1 MFLIS
6 GEIMI
11 SVLDPKRE
19 VGLWHSMLTVSTS
32 YQFFSSQRKGLCC
45 AVMISSLSFKLVF
58 NFCLQSVMNGMHVI
72 YVPPSVLK
80 NSPAMWLQMVTKH
93 RGVRQSK

>member
-1 MFLIS
+1 
-6 GEIMI
+6 MI

-19 VGLWHSMLTVSTS
+19 VGLWHSVLTVSTYTTLKLPS
-32 YQFFSSQRKGLCC
+32 HLIDSERRFVVQ
-45 AVMISSLSFKLVF
+45 LSINL
-58 NFCLQSVMNGMHVI
+58 NFYFQNVMNGMHVI

-93 RGVRQSK
+93 RGTRVCARSLYK

>member
-1 MFLIS
+1 
-6 GEIMI
+6 MI

-32 YQFFSSQRKGLCC
+32 YLSYQLQRKGLCC
-45 AVMISSLSFKLVF
+45 GSYDKFTEFLCGV

-93 RGVRQSK
+93 RGMRQSQ